1 MAERTATFLKGLI
14 GDDSVLHDGT
24 PVVAFFGRSNVGKS
38 SVLESLLGVPGLVRI
53 SKTPGH
59 TQQFNVFIVN
69 RQMYFV
75 DFPGYGFAKMP
86 KKDREKIEKR
96 MRWYMTEAP
105 RPVWTVLIIDAKV
118 GPTALDVEMMDVLQE
133 HEHRVLVVANKA
145 DKVSKERRVN
155 SEERIKNVLGAE
167 DMHWY
172 SAKTG
177 EGKNALFRILF
188 P

>member
-14 GDDSVLHDGT
+14 GDDPVLHDGT

-38 SVLESLLGVPGLVRI
+38 SVLESLLGVPGLVKI
-53 SKTPGH
+53 SKTPGR
-59 TQQFNVFIVN
+59 TQQLNVFIVN

-96 MRWYMTEAP
+96 MRWYITEAP
-105 RPVWTVLIIDAKV
+105 RPTWTVLIIDAKV
-118 GPTALDVEMMDVLQE
+118 GPTHLDQEMLDFMQSNG
-133 HEHRVLVVANKA
+133 HRLLVVANKA
-145 DKVSKERRVN
+145 DKVPAGKRSDADAAMRDALGI
-155 SEERIKNVLGAE
+155 SEIV
-167 DMHWY
+167 WY
-172 SAKTG
+172 SARTG
-177 EGKNALFRILF
+177 EGKNVLFRTLF